1 MKKLSTIL
9 IAFFALGA
17 CMLSPLTPP
26 PPALDMNNPADKQ
39 KVDDLIS
46 IVKDDFQ
53 MDDAALAEQGVTI
66 EDDGTVRM
74 DADKIPPDVIPP
86 DFEGMIPIDENGDV
100 VLDLHSIEV
109 QPDGSKHIVY
119 KMGDSYIAAV
129 MSTDPIT
136 GELVIDVKN
145 TPTIDF
151 GTINWGDEGI
161 YNTTIPKPETT
172 P

>member
-1 MKKLSTIL
+1 MKKINIML

-17 CMLSPLTPP
+17 CMLNPFTPP
-26 PPALDMNNPADKQ
+26 PPALDMNNPDDKA
-39 KVDDLIS
+39 KVDDLRDQIFGDHNVNKDQLAAEG
-46 IVKDDFQ
+46 IVID
-53 MDDAALAEQGVTI
+53 
-66 EDDGTVRM
+66 DDGTVRV
-74 DADKIPPDVIPP
+74 DKDKLPPEFAE
-86 DFEGMIPIDENGDV
+86 FEGILSVDENGDV

-129 MSTDPIT
+129 MDAD
-136 GELVIDVKN
+136 GNIDVKN

-151 GTINWGDEGI
+151 GTIDWDTEGI
-161 YNTTIPKPETT
+161 HQIPVPV